1 MDPKYEVNIVAASL
15 PVAHRFSAESG
26 GMPRWAAEEVD
37 FRGRGRTCQGPRPQL
52 ATAFAE
58 THPQC
63 WHCSTTLLPCELR
76 ESFRTVGAVLEC
88 CRVEG
93 RVLKMEAATTKIGH
107 GWSRN
112 RRTLCSAWLR
122 LPSWRLW
129 SCSVAPIVVLDLGFS
144 QLGLRFRC

>member
-76 ESFRTVGAVLEC
+76 ESFRTVGGMLQGGGQGVENGGCHDQDRSRLESKSSYFAQ
-88 CRVEG
+88 R
-93 RVLKMEAATTKIGH
+93 LAAL
-107 GWSRN
+107 
-112 RRTLCSAWLR
+112 TLLE
-122 LPSWRLW
+122 
-129 SCSVAPIVVLDLGFS
+129 VVVLLSGS
-144 QLGLRFRC
+144 HRCP